1 MSMKLDEHPTVK
13 RYRETFAAGTPANPS
28 IMDAAWLRQTCL
40 ECGADDAAAVSLG
53 QPELASHRQGMLA
66 LLPGARSAV
75 SLVVRLNPESVRCV
89 SRAASDLEFLQA
101 VKQVDQT
108 ARACVTRMRAR
119 GVRALNVAGGFPMD
133 VDQWP
138 NRMWSVPHKTVAE
151 AAGMGRIGHHRLLVH
166 PRFGAFVTLGTVLID
181 AEVSAYGK
189 PIDHDPC
196 LDCKLCVAVCPVGAV
211 TPDGAF
217 KFSNCITHN
226 YRDRVGGF
234 SDWVDAV
241 VTSSSPAQ
249 YRKKVSD
256 PETLSMWQALSFGV
270 SNKCSYCMA
279 VCPAGED
286 VIGPFLRSRKAFNAT
301 VVQPLRER
309 VETVYVVAGSDGE
322 AHVSHRFPHKKV
334 KRVGSGIRPDSVRGF
349 LGALPH
355 VFNRDQA
362 KGLSATFH
370 FTFQGEENCRATIV
384 IRDSSLQVLEDHVGE
399 PDVRVTAD
407 SRTWL
412 RFLAKEQG
420 IASAMITMGIRV
432 KGSPRLMGAFGKC
445 FPL

>member
-1 MSMKLDEHPTVK
+1 MKLDEHPTVQ
-13 RYRETFAAGTPANPS
+13 RHREKLAIEGPARECA
-28 IMDAAWLRQTCL
+28 IDADWLRQACL
-40 ECGADDAAAVSLG
+40 DCGVDDAAAVSVDM
-53 QPELASHRQGMLA
+53 PELRDLRQGMRA

-75 SLVVRLNPESVRCV
+75 SLVVRLNPESIRCV
-89 SRAASDLEFLQA
+89 SRSASDLEFLQGM
-101 VKQVDQT
+101 KQLDQS
-108 ARACVTRMRAR
+108 ARAIVARLRDR
-119 GVRALNVAGGFPMD
+119 GVRAVNPSAGFPMD

-151 AAGMGRIGHHRLLVH
+151 LAGMGRMGRHRLLVH
-166 PRFGAFVTLGTVLID
+166 PRFGAFVVIGTILID
-181 AEVSAYGK
+181 AEVSCQGK
-189 PIDHDPC
+189 PLDYDPC

-217 KFSNCITHN
+217 KFSNCIAHN
-226 YRDRVGGF
+226 YRDRIGGF
-234 SDWVDAV
+234 SDWIDAV
-241 VTSSSPAQ
+241 VASRSPAQ

-256 PETLSMWQALSFGV
+256 PETMSMWQALTFGV

-286 VIGPFLRSRKAFNAT
+286 VIGPFLRSRKEFNAT

-322 AHVSHRFPHKKV
+322 AHASHRFPHKNI
-334 KRVGSGIRPDSVRGF
+334 KRVGSGIRPASIRGF

-362 KGLSATFH
+362 QGLSATYH
-370 FTFQGEENCRATIV
+370 FTFRGEESCQATIV
-384 IRDSSLQVLEDHVGE
+384 IRDSALQIHEGLVGE
-399 PDVRVTAD
+399 PDVRVSAD

-420 IASAMITMGIRV
+420 IASAMITMAVRV
-432 KGSPRLMGAFGKC
+432 KGSPRLLAAFGKC